1 MIYQEQAME
10 IARLVAGFN
19 LQEADELRKSIG
31 KKNVELM
38 AKVKTKFLHG
48 CEQQNKVSIAEAEEI
63 FSWIEKSQRYSF
75 NKSHS
80 ISYAVNGFLS
90 AYAKAHFPRI
100 FFASYLKFAKDKIDP
115 QQEIKELVRNA
126 SEMDIEA
133 RIPDL
138 RLLNEFFILHNR
150 SIYFG
155 LTDIKGVGESVYKK
169 MLNITKQ
176 HDLLHLNKIQTIL
189 KVLLNINSTAAKA
202 LIKSGALDYFKCNR
216 TELLFE
222 YDICSSLT
230 DKELKNLELIV
241 DTHTSLSLKQSLE
254 YLIQNTKITKKR
266 LTSINDLIYSVIKP
280 PYSMIDKIEWLSD
293 CENDLLG
300 AAISCSK
307 LDTYDIS
314 MTNTNCKSFKNSGLS
329 NNIII
334 AGEIANINI
343 VKTKTGKTPG
353 QEMAFVTIED
363 QTGILDSVIIFP
375 ETWIKYKPHLFIGNI
390 LIFVGNRGNSKDGLI
405 VEKCFVPKS

>member
-1 MIYQEQAME
+1 ME

-126 SEMDIEA
+126 SEMDIEV

-230 DKELKNLELIV
+230 DKELKNLGLIV

-293 CENDLLG
+293 CENDLLV

-390 LIFVGNRGNSKDGLI
+390 LIFVGNRGKSKDGLI